1 MQNILHSQKP
11 PSEKMLLYNNIFGKS
26 KVYEQKRRTTRVQKK
41 EKLPNKEILK
51 HFKKAKNKKVKRIL
65 RGIEQQKNIS
75 WIDAGNL
82 VLDGR
87 PIPFSNIA
95 ELLRSAIVIKEP
107 NISGWQSFDSVSP
120 WESF

>member
-11 PSEKMLLYNNIFGKS
+11 PSEKTLLHNNIFGKS
-26 KVYEQKRRTTRVQKK
+26 KVYQQKRHTRRVQKK
-41 EKLPNKEILK
+41 KKLPKKEILK

-65 RGIEQQKNIS
+65 KGIEEQKNIS
-75 WIDAGNL
+75 WNDAGNL

-87 PIPFSNIA
+87 PIPSSNIT
-95 ELLRSAIVIKEP
+95 ELLRSAVVKKEP
-107 NISGWQSFDSVSP
+107 NIPGWQSFDSVLP

>member
-26 KVYEQKRRTTRVQKK
+26 NVYEQKRHSRCVQKK
-41 EKLPNKEILK
+41 ENLPKKETLK

-65 RGIEQQKNIS
+65 SGIEEQKNIS
-75 WIDAGNL
+75 WNNAGNL

-87 PIPFSNIA
+87 LISSSNIT
-95 ELLRSAIVIKEP
+95 ELLRSAVVKKEP
-107 NISGWQSFDSVSP
+107 NIPGWQSFDSVLP